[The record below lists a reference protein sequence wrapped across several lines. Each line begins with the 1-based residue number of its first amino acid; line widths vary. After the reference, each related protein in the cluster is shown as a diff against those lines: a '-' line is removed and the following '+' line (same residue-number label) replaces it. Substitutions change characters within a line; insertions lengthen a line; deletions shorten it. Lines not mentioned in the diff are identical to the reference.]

1 MKNIAFLCVILALT
15 GCKPDETVL
24 HGYVEGEYVY
34 ISPTT
39 SGILR
44 TLFVERGQKV
54 ESAAALFALDDT
66 ELNASLA
73 SAEADVAKAQAQF
86 NNLLKGQRPEEIEVI
101 LKQKEQAKASLEHAK
116 KEYERAKVLVG
127 SSAISRSDYDGRE
140 TEYKSSKANLDALE
154 AQIKVATL
162 GARKDEIEASQATLE
177 MARQHLIQV
186 KKQLSDAAPKAPTAS
201 YVENT
206 FYRAGEYVPAGKAV
220 VSLLPPENI
229 KVRFFV
235 SQKLLPTI
243 SQGKKIMI
251 GCDGCAKPIEANVS
265 FISSQAEYTPPVIYS
280 TESRD
285 KLVYM
290 VEATPIA
297 ADVLLRPGLPVDIR
311 TEMP

>member
-1 MKNIAFLCVILALT
+1 MKKITVVFILFALT
-15 GCKPDETVL
+15 ACKPDETIL

-34 ISPTT
+34 IAPTT
-39 SGILR
+39 SGILH

-54 ESAAALFALDDT
+54 ELAAALFALDDT

-101 LKQKEQAKASLEHAK
+101 LKQKEQAKASLENAK
-116 KEYERAKVLVG
+116 KEYDRAKVLVG
-127 SSAISRSDYDGRE
+127 SSAISRSDYDRRE

-154 AQIKVATL
+154 AQIKVASL
-162 GARKDEIEASQATLE
+162 GARKDEIEASQSTLE
-177 MARQHLIQV
+177 MAKQRLIQV
-186 KKQLSDAAPKAPTAS
+186 KKQLADAAPKAPAAS

-206 FYRAGEYVPAGKAV
+206 FYRPGEYVPAGKAV

-235 SQKLLPTI
+235 SQKTLPTI
-243 SQGKKIMI
+243 SQGKKVMI
-251 GCDGCAKPIEANVS
+251 DCDGCANPIEAKIS

-280 TESRD
+280 TGSRD

-290 VEATPIA
+290 VEVLPLA
-297 ADVLLRPGLPVDIR
+297 ADVVLHPGLPVDIR
-311 TEMP
+311 MEIP